1 MEVKILEVGEFSQKF
16 KNFQQIF
23 ESDTLIDMSDKGLW
37 ILAILSPKEEKET
50 QKETLFYEE
59 ALPTTDTRR
68 FVLYKKGKVV
78 IGEADYYI
86 DADEIVRV
94 IEKFL
99 EKGE

>member
-23 ESDTLIDMSDKGLW
+23 EKSDTLIDMSDKGLW
-37 ILAILSPKEEKET
+37 ILAILPSKEEKEA
-50 QKETLFYEE
+50 LFYEE

-68 FVLYKKGKVV
+68 LVLYKKGKVV

-99 EKGE
+99 EEGE

>member
-37 ILAILSPKEEKET
+37 ILAILPSKEEKEA
-50 QKETLFYEE
+50 LFYEE

-68 FVLYKKGKVV
+68 SVLYKNGKVV

>member
-23 ESDTLIDMSDKGLW
+23 EKSDTLIDMSDKGLW
-37 ILAILSPKEEKET
+37 ILAILPSKEEKEA
-50 QKETLFYEE
+50 LFYEE

-68 FVLYKKGKVV
+68 LVLYKKGKVV

-99 EKGE
+99 EEGV